1 MKSPEKSINIQISDK
16 AAVFIKSRRLVNPV
30 ILVNV
35 SFRSSGGEGC
45 GDSCGGGCDE
55 GKSGPNVAYVN
66 TIIVDGGTPGADFV
80 KVNTTAGIPVYLARR
95 AYEAAR
101 KCESTLIVNVKGLV
115 MKKLSV
121 EGLDSTALSNQG
133 SSEKPGHH

>member
-1 MKSPEKSINIQISDK
+1 MKSQGKSIDIQISDK
-16 AAVFIKSRRLVNPV
+16 AAVFIKSKRLINPV
-30 ILVNV
+30 ILVNAG
-35 SFRSSGGEGC
+35 FRSSGGEGC

-66 TIIVDGGTPGADFV
+66 TILVDGGTPGADFV
-80 KVNTTAGIPVYLARR
+80 KIDTTAGIPVYLARPV
-95 AYEAAR
+95 YEAAR
-101 KCESTLIVNVKGLV
+101 KCKSTLTVSVKGLV

-133 SSEKPGHH
+133 SSEKPGCH